1 MVDEEECSRYF
12 SRFLIT
18 FSTSDGPVT
27 AQRSILRT
35 GAVWHPVDLAQ
46 PDHTPARGQ
55 PSTES
60 ARAFV
65 WLCPRAGV
73 W

>member
-1 MVDEEECSRYF
+1 MLSLLLQVSHC
-12 SRFLIT
+12 

-27 AQRSILRT
+27 AQKSILHA

-46 PDHTPARGQ
+46 PDHTSARGQ